1 MITFKARIKKLRFH
15 FELTKSGAIARRYFV
30 IGAFDGALTILGVI
44 LGAYVAE
51 SSLHPELA
59 KQLILGA
66 GVAGGVAL
74 AVSSAVGAYEAER
87 VEHLLSH
94 RHLEKAM
101 LCAVEGTRKDAIN
114 VSVLVS
120 AFAHGIAPLLA
131 AFVPLVPFFFMEL
144 DEAVVTGTDPD
155 PRTLVRARGV
165 PRQPHQ
171 GDARIHRPQVRH
183 RGARHRDRAH
193 PDRRTLK
200 AWNIPRSHHFSAQS
214 ADNNIGQ
221 CTFLATFHA
230 QGHKEGAVTTLRLST
245 PFCDCSIVAS
255 ERTLSASPSNEMT
268 SRHVCF
274 VRCMC
279 IVAPTTSW

>member
-1 MITFKARIKKLRFH
+1 MITFKERLKKLRFH

-51 SSLHPELA
+51 ASVHPELA

-101 LCAVEGTRKDAIN
+101 LCAVEGTRKEAMN

-131 AFVPLVPFFFMEL
+131 AFVPLVPFYFMGL
-144 DEAVVTGTDPD
+144 DEAVATATVMTLALLFVLGAYLGSLIKEMLVYTGL
-155 PRTLVRARGV
+155 RFVIAG
-165 PRQPHQ
+165 
-171 GDARIHRPQVRH
+171 
-183 RGARHRDRAH
+183 
-193 PDRRTLK
+193 
-200 AWNIPRSHHFSAQS
+200 
-214 ADNNIGQ
+214 
-221 CTFLATFHA
+221 LATA
-230 QGHKEGAVTTLRLST
+230 IALILIGGH
-245 PFCDCSIVAS
+245 
-255 ERTLSASPSNEMT
+255 
-268 SRHVCF
+268 
-274 VRCMC
+274 
-279 IVAPTTSW
+279 

>member
-1 MITFKARIKKLRFH
+1 MITFKERLKKLRFH

-51 SSLHPELA
+51 ASVHPELA

-101 LCAVEGTRKDAIN
+101 LCAVEGTRKEAMN
-114 VSVLVS
+114 VSVIVS

-131 AFVPLVPFFFMEL
+131 AFVPLVPFYFMGL
-144 DEAVVTGTDPD
+144 DEAVATATVMTLALLFVLGAYLGSLIKEMLVYTGL
-155 PRTLVRARGV
+155 RFVIAG
-165 PRQPHQ
+165 
-171 GDARIHRPQVRH
+171 
-183 RGARHRDRAH
+183 
-193 PDRRTLK
+193 
-200 AWNIPRSHHFSAQS
+200 
-214 ADNNIGQ
+214 
-221 CTFLATFHA
+221 LATA
-230 QGHKEGAVTTLRLST
+230 IALILIGGH
-245 PFCDCSIVAS
+245 
-255 ERTLSASPSNEMT
+255 
-268 SRHVCF
+268 
-274 VRCMC
+274 
-279 IVAPTTSW
+279 